1 MPRNGDEDGPGE
13 DHIERAGRR
22 TGRAL
27 GYIAIPVLLGL
38 LGRQLGWW

>member
-1 MPRNGDEDGPGE
+1 MPRDVDDEDPDE
-13 DHIERAGRR
+13 DRIERAGRR

-27 GYIAIPVLLGL
+27 GYAAVPVLVIL

>member
-1 MPRNGDEDGPGE
+1 MPPDPDEE
-13 DHIERAGRR
+13 DRIERAGRR

-27 GYIAIPVLLGL
+27 GVLALPILLLL

>member
-1 MPRNGDEDGPGE
+1 MPEGAHDDGPEE
-13 DHIERAGRR
+13 DRIERAARR

-27 GYIAIPVLLGL
+27 GYTAIPVLVIL